1 MFQLTYIQYIIWRY
15 FVYRED
21 EHLEDQALG
30 KLAEVFSPD
39 HFFLYKTVVDD
50 LLRECSSMVRN
61 LYQK

>member
-1 MFQLTYIQYIIWRY
+1 M
-15 FVYRED
+15 YRED

-50 LLRECSSMVRN
+50 LLRECGSMVRN
-61 LYQK
+61 LCPK